1 MDSMQF
7 RRAAILYN
15 PAAGGGLQ
23 HAVERVHDAAKQLR
37 RFVDDVRLF
46 PTEPDRRADVL
57 ARQAVEAGF
66 ELIAPCGGDGTINE
80 VLQGVVGSDAVLLP
94 LPAGT
99 ANVFAWETGLPVDPV
114 KAAATLPDLIA
125 CEVELGAVEF
135 PAEDR
140 LRYFLL
146 MCGAGVDANAVYQLN
161 VDLKK
166 RVGILAYF
174 WSASK
179 QLFRTLEKLT
189 MRVDGEEIESTL
201 AVVSKSRLYGGRMV
215 LTPHAHL
222 LEKEFD
228 VVCFRSTSPLT
239 YTGYLAGVLTQTLKR
254 FEGVKWRQ
262 SHGVELLASSSP
274 HVYVQVDGEL
284 AGRLPA
290 RVRMGPERV
299 RVLLPKAYCA
309 NYPEKIVVESPAAV
323 LDG

>member
-1 MDSMQF
+1 MQF
-7 RRAAILYN
+7 SRAAILYN

-23 HAVERVHDAAKQLR
+23 QAVLRVGKAAAELR
-37 RFVDDVRLF
+37 RHVGEVRLF

-57 ARQAVEAGF
+57 AHEAVLAGF
-66 ELIAPCGGDGTINE
+66 DLIAPCGGDGTINE

-114 KAAATLPDLIA
+114 KAAAALPELA
-125 CEVELGAVEF
+125 VCEVELGVVEF
-135 PAEDR
+135 PDEGR
-140 LRYFLL
+140 RRFFLL

-174 WSASK
+174 FSAIR
-179 QLFRTLEKLT
+179 QLFNR
-189 MRVDGEEIESTL
+189 IESLNLQVGDERIARSL
-201 AVVSKSRLYGGRMV
+201 AVVSKSRLYGGRLV
-215 LTPHAHL
+215 LTPNAHL
-222 LEKEFD
+222 LERDFD

-239 YTGYLAGVLTQTLKR
+239 YTGYLAGVLTRSLER
-254 FEGVKWRQ
+254 FDGVHWRQ
-262 SHGVELLASSSP
+262 ARDVDLSARESP

-309 NYPEKIVVESPAAV
+309 AYPEKIVAKDRATV